1 MCKRNYTAMSACGWV
16 GVCVCVC
23 ARECFIFVF
32 DMLALYRKENKK
44 KCGFVEESASC
55 KEHQSASVLQ

>member
-1 MCKRNYTAMSACGWV
+1 MHKRNYTAISA
-16 GVCVCVC
+16 CVCVC

-32 DMLALYRKENKK
+32 DMRDRKEENK